1 MFGWLRI
8 VVLLAAWQVGA
19 AGAEDW
25 PQWGGRDGRNMVSE
39 EKGLP
44 DSFVPGKKRPDGS
57 GIDPATTKNVRW
69 VARLGSQ
76 TYGNPTVADGRV
88 FVGTND
94 ADLNDP
100 RYRSTKGGA
109 VKCFDEATGKLLWQF
124 VVPRLETKDPNFNFD
139 NLDLGVCSSPT
150 VDGNRVYLVT
160 NRCEVLCLNVQG
172 AAIWRYDMIGELKVF
187 PQDASNCSVLV
198 HGDLLYVCTSNGVD
212 RSHIKVPSPLAPSL
226 IALDKHTGRLA
237 AFDDEK
243 IGTRMLHGEWSS
255 PSLSEVNGRTLI
267 FYGGGDG
274 LCYAFEALK
283 SIPPTP
289 VPLKKVWWFDCNPPQ
304 YKIRDGKPVDY
315 RSGDVREHKG
325 NNNDG
330 TFIGPSEIIATPV
343 FYNNRVYVA
352 TGQDPLHGRG
362 KGMLSCIDAARTG
375 DVTITGMIWRYNGLD
390 RSLSTVS
397 VADGL
402 LYVADIRGALHCL
415 EADTGQVCWVHE
427 TGAETWGS
435 TLVADGRVYL
445 GTKKSFLVFAA
456 GREPKLLSDIHLG
469 AAAWCTPV
477 TADGVLYVASQRYL
491 WAVQSPRQ

>member
-1 MFGWLRI
+1 
-8 VVLLAAWQVGA
+8 
-19 AGAEDW
+19 
-25 PQWGGRDGRNMVSE
+25 
-39 EKGLP
+39 
-44 DSFVPGKKRPDGS
+44 
-57 GIDPATTKNVRW
+57 
-69 VARLGSQ
+69 
-76 TYGNPTVADGRV
+76 
-88 FVGTND
+88 
-94 ADLNDP
+94 
-100 RYRSTKGGA
+100 
-109 VKCFDEATGKLLWQF
+109 
-124 VVPRLETKDPNFNFD
+124 
-139 NLDLGVCSSPT
+139 
-150 VDGNRVYLVT
+150 
-160 NRCEVLCLNVQG
+160 
-172 AAIWRYDMIGELKVF
+172 MIGELKVF